1 MLQLHYQLPL
11 LQINSF
17 LVEKLI
23 KNKKYTMDPIT
34 NNQMNSMYQAPL
46 GQQPV
51 HRTSIVSIIVLLVIA
66 IIVAVLGFGRINSMK
81 EEQAK
86 MIQKE
91 SEQARMIQMEAK
103 ATAAAKADEASILT
117 DLENVSSETNAGDI
131 AEIEAAF

>member
-1 MLQLHYQLPL
+1 
-11 LQINSF
+11 
-17 LVEKLI
+17 
-23 KNKKYTMDPIT
+23 MDPIV

-51 HRTSIVSIIVLLVIA
+51 HRTSILSIIVLLLIA

-86 MIQKE
+86 MMQKE
-91 SEQARMIQMEAK
+91 ADQARMIQMETQ

-117 DLENVSSETNAGDI
+117 DLENISTESNDADM

>member
-1 MLQLHYQLPL
+1 
-11 LQINSF
+11 
-17 LVEKLI
+17 
-23 KNKKYTMDPIT
+23 MDPIV

-51 HRTSIVSIIVLLVIA
+51 HRTSILSIIVLLLIA

-81 EEQAK
+81 EEQTK
-86 MIQKE
+86 TIQKE
-91 SEQARMIQMEAK
+91 AEQARMIQIETQ

-117 DLENVSSETNAGDI
+117 DLENISTESNDKDI

>member
-1 MLQLHYQLPL
+1 
-11 LQINSF
+11 
-17 LVEKLI
+17 
-23 KNKKYTMDPIT
+23 MDPIT

-51 HRTSIVSIIVLLVIA
+51 HRTSIVSIIVLLLIA

-91 SEQARMIQMEAK
+91 AEQARMIQVEAQ
-103 ATAAAKADEASILT
+103 ATAAAKTNDASILT
-117 DLENVSSETNAGDI
+117 DLENISSETNTQDI

>member
-1 MLQLHYQLPL
+1 
-11 LQINSF
+11 
-17 LVEKLI
+17 
-23 KNKKYTMDPIT
+23 MDPIT

-51 HRTSIVSIIVLLVIA
+51 HRTSIVSIIVLLLIA

-117 DLENVSSETNAGDI
+117 DLENISSETNDEDI

>member
-1 MLQLHYQLPL
+1 
-11 LQINSF
+11 
-17 LVEKLI
+17 
-23 KNKKYTMDPIT
+23 MDPIT

-51 HRTSIVSIIVLLVIA
+51 HRTSIVSIIVLVLIA

-91 SEQARMIQMEAK
+91 AEQARMIQMEAQ
-103 ATAAAKADEASILT
+103 ATAAAKANEASILT
-117 DLENVSSETNAGDI
+117 DLKNISSETNTQDI

>member
-1 MLQLHYQLPL
+1 
-11 LQINSF
+11 
-17 LVEKLI
+17 
-23 KNKKYTMDPIT
+23 MDPIV

-51 HRTSIVSIIVLLVIA
+51 HRTSILSIIVLLLIA

-91 SEQARMIQMEAK
+91 ADQARMIQIETQ

-117 DLENVSSETNAGDI
+117 DLENISTESNDKDI

>member
-1 MLQLHYQLPL
+1 
-11 LQINSF
+11 
-17 LVEKLI
+17 
-23 KNKKYTMDPIT
+23 MDPII

-51 HRTSIVSIIVLLVIA
+51 HRTSTISIIILLVIA

-86 MIQKE
+86 IMQKE
-91 SEQARMIQMEAK
+91 AEQARMIQVQAQS
-103 ATAAAKADEASILT
+103 AAAAKASEASILT
-117 DLENVSSETNAGDI
+117 DLENISSESNDGDI